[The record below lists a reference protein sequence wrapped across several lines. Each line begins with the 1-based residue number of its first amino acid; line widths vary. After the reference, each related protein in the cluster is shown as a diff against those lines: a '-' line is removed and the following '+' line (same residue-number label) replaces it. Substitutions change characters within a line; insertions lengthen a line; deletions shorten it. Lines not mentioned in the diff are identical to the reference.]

1 MSCEIKIDDY
11 ETKRSDKITQINKY
25 YKSILKDYNQV
36 NTEYN
41 DKRTSSNTN
50 NRQYASTQLAPK
62 QKAFQDQV
70 YNINRELYNEIVQNT
85 NLIKKQKEE
94 LDYIK
99 TQTYDTRERIRG
111 LKDNMKY
118 YKNNINSHSDNMES
132 INKNI
137 ENNEFYITAYQ
148 VVCVILL
155 IIIVVGIMFVTVYI
169 PSSIT
174 STSISVGKNNTRLN
188 NYAVVKK

>member
-11 ETKRSDKITQINKY
+11 ETKRKDKIAQINKY

-41 DKRTSSNTN
+41 DKRSSVNTD

-62 QKAFQDQV
+62 QKAFTDQL

-85 NLIKKQKEE
+85 NLLKKQKEE

-99 TQTYDTRERIRG
+99 TQTYDTRERIRAH
-111 LKDNMKY
+111 KESMKKF
-118 YKNNINSHSDNMES
+118 KNNINKSYTFQL
-132 INKNI
+132 
-137 ENNEFYITAYQ
+137 NNS
-148 VVCVILL
+148 L
-155 IIIVVGIMFVTVYI
+155 IKLVVGCFIL
-169 PSSIT
+169 SD
-174 STSISVGKNNTRLN
+174 
-188 NYAVVKK
+188 

>member
-11 ETKRSDKITQINKY
+11 ETKRADKISQINTY
-25 YKSILKDYNQV
+25 YKSILKDYTQV

-41 DKRTSSNTN
+41 DKRSSANSN
-50 NRQYASTQLAPK
+50 NRQYASTQLEPK
-62 QKAFQDQV
+62 QKAFEDQL
-70 YNINRELYNEIVQNT
+70 YNINRQLYNEIVQNT

-99 TQTYDTRERIRG
+99 TQTYDSRERIRG
-111 LKDNMKY
+111 LKQNMKS

-137 ENNEFYITAYQ
+137 QNNEFYITAYQ
-148 VVCVILL
+148 IVCVILL
-155 IIIVVGIMFVTVYI
+155 IIILVGIIFVVVYI

-174 STSISVGKNNTRLN
+174 NSSISLGKNNTRLN
-188 NYAVVKK
+188 NYVVVKK

>member
-11 ETKRSDKITQINKY
+11 ETKRADKIAQINKY
-25 YKSILKDYNQV
+25 YKSILKDYTQV

-41 DKRTSSNTN
+41 DKRSSTNSN

-62 QKAFQDQV
+62 QKAFEDQL
-70 YNINRELYNEIVQNT
+70 YNINRQLYNEIVQNT

-99 TQTYDTRERIRG
+99 TQTYDTRERIRS
-111 LKDNMKY
+111 LKQNMKA

-137 ENNEFYITAYQ
+137 QNNEFYITTYQ
-148 VVCVILL
+148 IICVILL
-155 IIIVVGIMFVTVYI
+155 IIILVGIIFVVVYI

-174 STSISVGKNNTRLN
+174 TSTITLGKNNTRLN
-188 NYAVVKK
+188 NYAIVKK